1 MDAVSYAN
9 SAKQAQRIKKFIN
22 DPDST
27 SGIITQPS
35 VIQTGETVTIP
46 AGRTAVMAN
55 TQINGT
61 ITLDGTMFI
70 PSGATTTDI
79 DTKLSTKVDKVTST
93 DNAIVRFDGITGQV
107 QNSGVI
113 IDDSGNVGIGVAP
126 SDWTIGKAIDIGNAG
141 SLFGDGINYTWDC
154 GIVQNGYQYTA
165 NGWKYRASQSAAM
178 YRINGNQHEW
188 KTAPLG
194 TAGNPITWTNAM
206 TLNYNNSL
214 GVLGNVVSGYNGIT
228 FSGDNS
234 TYIVSY
240 GGNDTS
246 YALLQ
251 GRSTS
256 AGGSTVYEA
265 KVNNVLKSA
274 ILDNGTF
281 QSATNVYGSTS
292 DIKLKENVVDA
303 TPKLDKLMQVQVKNF
318 NYIGQEEK
326 QIGVI
331 AQEIEQIFPSVVFE
345 TKDTKQV
352 EVTKERVVPAVE
364 EVKDAE
370 GNIIQEDKPESVEEY
385 IETETQETGE
395 VTKNVKYSVLYM
407 MAIKALQELNAK
419 VEAMQLEINE
429 LKGAI

>member
-1 MDAVSYAN
+1 MDIISFNEAATAN
-9 SAKQAQRIKKFIN
+9 SRIEKIN
-22 DPDST
+22 ANPDST
-27 SGIITQPS
+27 SGIVTQPS
-35 VIQTGETVTIP
+35 VIQSGETVSIP
-46 AGRTAVMAN
+46 TGRTAIMAN
-55 TQINGT
+55 TQIDGT

-194 TAGNPITWTNAM
+194 TAGNPITWTKAM
-206 TLNYNNSL
+206 SL
-214 GVLGNVVSGYNGIT
+214 DASGNLLANGSVMCGYNGSS
-228 FSGDNS
+228 FQPSGS
-234 TYIVSY
+234 TALIAY
-240 GGNDTS
+240 GGDGNS
-246 YALLQ
+246 YCQ
-251 GRSTS
+251 IVGRNTS
-256 AGGSTVYEA
+256 AGGSTTLETYSNGA
-265 KVNNVLKSA
+265 RRAA

-281 QSATNVYGSTS
+281 QSATNVYGGVS
-292 DIKLKENVVDA
+292 DAKLKENVVDT
-303 TPKLDKLMQVQVKNF
+303 TPKLNKLMQVQVRNF
-318 NYIGQEEK
+318 NFIGQEDK

-331 AQEIEQIFPSVVFE
+331 AQEIEQIFPSIVFE

-352 EVTKERVVPAVE
+352 EVTKT
-364 EVKDAE
+364 KDVIDGD
-370 GNIIQEDKPESVEEY
+370 GNVIQEEY

-395 VTKNVKYSVLYM
+395 VTKNVKYSIIYM
-407 MAIKALQELNAK
+407 MMLKGMQELNAK

-429 LKGAI
+429 LKGVI